1 MTGHLFDDDDDADD
15 NEDGDADDHIYAD
28 DHDAGDYGN
37 DNFPSRFVCG
47 DQ

>member
-28 DHDAGDYGN
+28 DHDAGDDGN